1 MFILVLKFI
10 QLVALELNLA
20 MTIMA
25 NVATIVNC
33 QHLWRLQILKRVFL
47 KLETALRH
55 AFRHFSG
62 FTLIWLLPSAGR
74 WPSPWPSNSHNLS
87 FWLKHFFQTTVRRRT
102 CSWRWSWWQGIY
114 ICLDHVLVN
123 CLLFNQC
130 HNLHNI
136 CYSTYQS
143 RLSWKTNFILVV
155 LLPFYVYRIWD
166 SFCDRPRKN
175 VLW

>member
-62 FTLIWLLPSAGR
+62 FTLIWLFT
-74 WPSPWPSNSHNLS
+74 NLQLVS
-87 FWLKHFFQTTVRRRT
+87 DLHPDLQIATT
-102 CSWRWSWWQGIY
+102 C
-114 ICLDHVLVN
+114 
-123 CLLFNQC
+123 
-130 HNLHNI
+130 
-136 CYSTYQS
+136 
-143 RLSWKTNFILVV
+143 
-155 LLPFYVYRIWD
+155 PFD
-166 SFCDRPRKN
+166 
-175 VLW
+175 